1 MHQGESAPVGKVDII
16 RLYPMS
22 FEEFL
27 MAKDEEQ
34 LLNILK
40 SKDWKTITLLHDK
53 LIKILREYYFVGECL
68 RL

>member
-1 MHQGESAPVGKVDII
+1 
-16 RLYPMS
+16 MS

-40 SKDWKTITLLHDK
+40 SKDWKTIDNPTNIYPVENYVTTEKNSATVEIPATSL
-53 LIKILREYYFVGECL
+53 KINQTKPC
-68 RL
+68 